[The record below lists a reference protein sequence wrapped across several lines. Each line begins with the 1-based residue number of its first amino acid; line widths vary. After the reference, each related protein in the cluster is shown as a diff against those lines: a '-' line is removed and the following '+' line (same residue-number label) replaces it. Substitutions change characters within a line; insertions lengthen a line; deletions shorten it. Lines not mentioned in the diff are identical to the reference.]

1 MTTELK
7 PREKMKEQGTSVLST
22 KELLALI
29 LGKGSKNKNI
39 AEGRRGIY
47 NLLISK

>member
-29 LGKGSKNKNI
+29 LGKGVKIKMYS
-39 AEGRRGIY
+39 
-47 NLLISK
+47 L